1 MKMKEKSRE
10 KNRKNEQQMLKTHS
24 EMYKKKKMKLIKNE
38 VRKKAPRAKSESC
51 GKKKVHRL
59 YTHMY
64 LYL

>member
-24 EMYKKKKMKLIKNE
+24 EMYKKKMKLIKNE